1 MPQASPGNRGEV
13 DRSPAG
19 ITLPLLLCG
28 DYHNSRHHEAP
39 LLQDQQEVSNFQN
52 LEHEANWSP
61 PFRIF
66 SSPCLCLFLSHAPS
80 PCVLP
85 SSQVMIHTIIKQT
98 STLSASRNVISSTCT
113 ACPPSLPVRI
123 LYILQNPAQI
133 LLLPKMLSCFHL
145 GSVQNYPFPGTWI
158 SEDFDGPSP
167 FCIGQDTTLSPHH
180 SLLGRSWRT

>member
-1 MPQASPGNRGEV
+1 MRLLCCRTSRKSATFRIWSMRRTDPHLFASFLPPVSVCSCLMPQVHA
-13 DRSPAG
+13 
-19 ITLPLLLCG
+19 C
-28 DYHNSRHHEAP
+28 
-39 LLQDQQEVSNFQN
+39 
-52 LEHEANWSP
+52 
-61 PFRIF
+61 
-66 SSPCLCLFLSHAPS
+66 SH
-80 PCVLP
+80 
-85 SSQVMIHTIIKQT
+85 QVRVHTIIKQT